1 MKTSRAITVLVA
13 LSLFVFAAAHSHAAS
28 DAQKGVR
35 TVKLAVDGMCC
46 DGCLP
51 DIEKSLTDVSGVKSA
66 KATFEPPEATV
77 TYDASATDISALIK
91 AIAKIGYI
99 ATEKAPEKAK
109 GAKRS

>member
-1 MKTSRAITVLVA
+1 MPPQLLTDKACTGAAETKEAMVA
-13 LSLFVFAAAHSHAAS
+13 LAGKNYKVAAEVVTVGDLITGS
-28 DAQKGVR
+28 DA
-35 TVKLAVDGMCC
+35 AVIATHVVYYFDT
-46 DGCLP
+46 
-51 DIEKSLTDVSGVKSA
+51 I